1 MKNNYFGKTLKQ
13 LRTEEH
19 LSQQQLGD
27 KLKFSNQSVSFWE
40 TGKREPDYDT
50 LVLIAKFFNVT
61 SDFLLG
67 IEE

>member
-40 TGKREPDYDT
+40 SGKREPDLDS
-50 LVLIAKFFNVT
+50 LLKIAEYFKVT
-61 SDFLLG
+61 TDDLLK
-67 IEE
+67 